1 MRQME
6 TLSNLIHEYVGETSS
21 RAEKVEIGRTNS
33 AAQNLGPSTVP
44 VLVALAIGCVGI
56 LAYNLR

>member
-1 MRQME
+1 MRQMD
-6 TLSNLIHEYVGETSS
+6 TLSNLIHEYVGETS
-21 RAEKVEIGRTNS
+21 RAEKVESDRTNS

-56 LAYNLR
+56 LAYNLK